1 MKKHFIDLFEYND
14 WANQRMLIT
23 LEKADMNDQRLIVL
37 FGHLISAQ
45 IIWLNRIKDLPTS
58 PFPLW
63 EEYKV
68 RELRSMTEESTSNWI
83 TYLHEHKFDTFE
95 EMIFYKSTEG
105 KKYENT
111 IREIITHVV
120 NHSTYHRA
128 QMATRM
134 KELNIQPPVTDYIA
148 YRRLK

>member
-1 MKKHFIDLFEYND
+1 MKKHFVDLFEYND

-23 LEKADMNDQRLIVL
+23 LEKNEITDQKLIL
-37 FGHLISAQ
+37 LYGHIVSAQ
-45 IIWLNRIKDLPTS
+45 IVWLNRIKDLPTS

-68 RELRSMTEESTSNWI
+68 RELWSMTEESTANWI
-83 TYLHEHKFDTFE
+83 YYLNHHKMETFE
-95 EMIFYKSTEG
+95 EMIFYKNSEG

-111 IREIITHVV
+111 IREIITQVI

-128 QMATRM
+128 QMAMRL
-134 KELNIQPPVTDYIA
+134 KEIGIQPPSTDYIA
-148 YRRLK
+148 YRRIR